1 MCSLWKKMLP
11 LTIMVLFTVPSVY
24 GFVVKGVE
32 HQPVTLPCTYK
43 VSSPGDITTM
53 CWGRDSCPNSKCND
67 PLIWTD
73 GHKVTWRKS
82 ASYDL
87 RGNLANGDVSL
98 TIQKASMQDQGT
110 YCCRVEHHGWFND
123 MKLNMQLKV
132 DKVRTTV
139 RPKTTSFTT
148 TTTKPPPVRT
158 TTTDPTTFHIDIQTD
173 STEYVNTVHI
183 ATSDAV
189 SAVMFP
195 TENAPDAAST
205 SFTSFVQTDPTALID
220 NQETNNSYSSEH
232 TTSYTR
238 LETDWET
245 TSFSDDLPVEI
256 TEMGSDIPSYVST
269 VQYSTVTLL
278 TANDMDPD
286 NLPENVASVGTTSS
300 DSSSVP
306 SISPDMIEKQKGNSA
321 FTDLHPKNIT
331 IKDRETSGR
340 LPQYIL
346 PTTLSIFIIVLF
358 LVAILVIKHRGK
370 DSGAYQFHYNP
381 NLELVTH
388 AENPMS
394 EIQDD
399 AIETNQADKQNGL

>member
-173 STEYVNTVHI
+173 STEYVNT
-183 ATSDAV
+183 
-189 SAVMFP
+189 
-195 TENAPDAAST
+195 
-205 SFTSFVQTDPTALID
+205 
-220 NQETNNSYSSEH
+220 EH